1 MARQIPAA
9 QPRADDKPKIA
20 LAVIV
25 ENAGF
30 GAQSAAPITRQVF
43 DYYLQGIVPK
53 GPAPDA
59 PGEPEPERR
68 DAALYADPLDDDHD
82 ALAGLNAPSE
92 PSGPFVRMPPAK
104 DALPARKKP

>member
-1 MARQIPAA
+1 M
-9 QPRADDKPKIA
+9 
-20 LAVIV
+20 IV

-68 DAALYADPLDDDHD
+68 DMSLYADPSDDEPDP
-82 ALAGLNAPSE
+82 ATRLNAPDNQ
-92 PSGPFVRMPPAK
+92 PGPFVRMPVAK
-104 DALPARKKP
+104 DASTLRRFQ

>member
-1 MARQIPAA
+1 
-9 QPRADDKPKIA
+9 

-59 PGEPEPERR
+59 PGEPEPDRR
-68 DAALYADPLDDDHD
+68 DLALYADPQNDDYD
-82 ALAGLNAPSE
+82 ALQGLNAPE
-92 PSGPFVRMPPAK
+92 NSGPFVRMPAGK
-104 DALPARKKP
+104 DPIPARKKP